1 MKNLLYFQT
10 RRALAILASLA
21 LTIGLPLTSDAY
33 EDNFVKKV
41 KVKDHKVKVKNL
53 DGKAKIKNKANGDQ
67 KFKAKGP
74 NGDLAADIAYEAAGY
89 PPQGLPAGAVPYYK

>member
-1 MKNLLYFQT
+1 MKNLLYSHT
-10 RRALAILASLA
+10 RQA
-21 LTIGLPLTSDAY
+21 LTIAASLTLLIGMPLTSNAY
-33 EDNFVKKV
+33 ENDFVKKV
-41 KVKDHKVKVKNL
+41 KVKDHKVKVKTV